1 MTVEQL
7 SIFLENK
14 TGRSYNIAEILAK
27 ADIDLISF
35 NISETTDYGLLRI
48 IVNDPEKAK
57 EVFKKNNIVF
67 KSTPIIVIEVPNVP
81 GGMYKALQV
90 FKENEIDIRYLYAF
104 VGNHP
109 NKAIAGIKVEN
120 TEESLKIL
128 KNSNIT
134 LLSLK
139 DLL

>member
-7 SIFLENK
+7 SVFVENK
-14 TGRSYNIAEILAK
+14 TGRGYEIAKILAE
-27 ADIDLISF
+27 ANIDLISL
-35 NISETTDYGLLRI
+35 NISETSDYGLLRV

-57 EVFKKNNIVF
+57 EEFRKNKIVF

-81 GGMYKALQV
+81 GGMFKALGE
-90 FKENEIDIRYLYAF
+90 FRKNNINIRYLYAF

-120 TEESLKIL
+120 TEESLELL
-128 KNSNIT
+128 KDSDIK

-139 DLL
+139 DLI